1 MAEARPLTVRERIDP
16 GITASLFSNYR
27 SSADAVMELVD
38 NALDSR
44 LPRTALLVQ
53 LTIHPE
59 SIVVHAEGGEGMG
72 PKELER
78 QYLRWG
84 GSAKRGRNLLGQYGQ
99 GGKAAIGHLG
109 SRFSVEASRPGDEFA
124 WRFHDPDYR
133 DRSKLKTY
141 ELETRSKRTPT
152 EVGYARIRIDGVDKR
167 VDSRRL
173 GLRLADVY
181 RPLLLTADLRIVI
194 NGVTLTA
201 LEIPT
206 LERKGFR
213 VRASGAY
220 LTGWVGVADRE
231 GLRPDLEPGLRCYKL
246 GRLIHQGEFFG
257 HPSAAQAP
265 GLAKLTGEVD
275 LLPVPLTMNKSDFD
289 RDSPEW
295 VAVEVRLHDLL
306 APVVRRLMRDDQ
318 VPPPAA
324 AVRAAEQARRL
335 LSQALRL
342 AQRPDLFPGDV
353 SGGAAPLES
362 AEQAPTLPL
371 TFEREAAPTSQPEAG
386 RATGQGAPPPS
397 RDRTHG
403 KRHGFG
409 AIRIAA
415 LDPAIRS
422 RLVVEDG
429 TTWIVVNS
437 RYPLFVAR
445 GGDVLYQ
452 VETAAREICRTI
464 EGVTVAEYERRI
476 EELLNTVFQLHR
488 SRRRRRVADRQL
500 KLSARLTGSSS
511 RHFE

>member
-1 MAEARPLTVRERIDP
+1 MAGARPLTVRERIDP

-38 NALDSR
+38 NALDAR

-53 LTIHPE
+53 LTIHPQ

-72 PKELER
+72 PRELER
-78 QYLRWG
+78 RYLRWG
-84 GSAKRGRNLLGQYGQ
+84 GSAKRGRHLLGQYGQ
-99 GGKAAIGHLG
+99 GGKAAVGHLG
-109 SRFSVEASRPGDEFA
+109 SRFSVEASRPGDELA

-133 DRSKLKTY
+133 DRSRLKTY
-141 ELETRSKRTPT
+141 ELETLPKRTPT
-152 EVGYARIRIDGVDKR
+152 AVGYVRIRIDGVDKR
-167 VDSRRL
+167 VDSRRV

-181 RPLLLTADLRIVI
+181 RPLLLTADLRITL
-194 NGVTLTA
+194 NGVPLTA

-206 LERKGFR
+206 LESNLFR
-213 VRASGAY
+213 VRAAGAY
-220 LTGWVGVADRE
+220 LSGWVGVADRE
-231 GLRPDLEPGLRCYKL
+231 GVRADLEPGLRCYKL

-257 HPSAAQAP
+257 HPSAAQSP

-275 LLPVPLTMNKSDFD
+275 LPPVPLTMNKSDFD
-289 RDSPEW
+289 RDSLEW

-306 APVVRRLMRDDQ
+306 APMVRRLMRDDQ
-318 VPPPAA
+318 VPPPAS
-324 AVRAAEQARRL
+324 AVRAAEHARRL

-342 AQRPDLFPGDV
+342 AQRPELFPGEAA
-353 SGGAAPLES
+353 GGTAPLE
-362 AEQAPTLPL
+362 ATEQAPTLPL
-371 TFEREAAPTSQPEAG
+371 TFEREAGPTGEPGAG
-386 RATGQGAPPPS
+386 RATEPGPPPPP
-397 RDRTHG
+397 RDRAHG

-409 AIRIAA
+409 AIRVAA

-422 RLVVEDG
+422 RLVVEEG

-437 RYPLFVAR
+437 RYPLFVER

-464 EGVTVAEYERRI
+464 EGVGVAEYERRI

-488 SRRRRRVADRQL
+488 SRRRRRVAGRQL
-500 KLSARLTGSSS
+500 TLSERLTRSSAK
-511 RHFE
+511 HFE